1 MIPGFDRP
9 IVDSMI
15 ASAANPPPPPSVGD
29 GAMGSSIMALADI
42 PSWAPAWLPDALPLA
57 FAAGVFYVLW
67 QLEQFRDAIANIGS
81 RIDLAWAALIRLHHL
96 PKRLRWFFEQLY
108 QSGIQNLHV
117 VLLVG
122 LFMGMIVSLQTGIE
136 LARFGQEGQIGT
148 IVAASMTREMGP
160 FITAIVLAATT
171 GSALAAELGTMS
183 VSDELAALDV
193 MSVDKVSFLVLP
205 RIAALMIIGPVLT
218 VLCDT
223 IGIFGGG
230 FVATSQLG
238 VGWAQFI
245 TTALEALQEQGGV
258 IPVPMDVYA
267 GLLKSF
273 VFGGIIAVISCA
285 SGLEA
290 RGGALGVGRAT
301 SRAVRDS
308 IIAVIVANYFLT
320 FFLYR

>member
-1 MIPGFDRP
+1 MTPAVP
-9 IVDSMI
+9 SLAI
-15 ASAANPPPPPSVGD
+15 AKALQASPPE
-29 GAMGSSIMALADI
+29 
-42 PSWAPAWLPDALPLA
+42 WAPAWLPDALPLA
-57 FAAGVFYVLW
+57 FVAGVLYVLW
-67 QLEQFRDAIANIGS
+67 QLERFREAIGNVGS
-81 RIDLAWAALIRLHHL
+81 RIDLAWSALVRVHHL

-238 VGWAQFI
+238 VGWSQYT
-245 TTALEALQEQGGV
+245 TTAISALQEQGGI

-267 GLLKSF
+267 GLLKSI
-273 VFGGIIAVISCA
+273 VFGAIIAVISCA